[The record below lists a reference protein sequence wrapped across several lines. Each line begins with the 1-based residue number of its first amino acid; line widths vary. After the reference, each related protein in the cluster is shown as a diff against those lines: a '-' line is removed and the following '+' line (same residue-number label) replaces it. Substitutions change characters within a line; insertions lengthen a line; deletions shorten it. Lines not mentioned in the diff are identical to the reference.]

1 MTTTTAPLETWA
13 ALPAHLGRYEVS
25 TAGRVRNART
35 GRVLAHRQDRDGY
48 RTVVLWNKGKRA
60 TRAVHRLVMEAF
72 TGPCPAG
79 QEVRHLNGLAWDNRL
94 ENLAYGT
101 HGRNIADAVE
111 HGTHKEA
118 RKRACKRGHL
128 LAGQNLDA
136 REGKRR
142 CRACRR
148 ARTALRAEQLPLTEE
163 NVQRLADAAFRDLV
177 EEPGTLRLAMLRA
190 RAEEVQARHTG
201 TGPLEVYPGELDRLG
216 REQAAVEAAEAAE
229 AAEEHL
235 EDAAARADVPQ
246 AYPGELAD
254 LEAVEAAAAALEASA
269 WEVRRTIAATR
280 ARALAAAT
288 ARLETDAAQAAN
300 VHPVHPPRGVNTG
313 RGHDD

>member
-1 MTTTTAPLETWA
+1 MTTTQTPLEVWA

-25 TAGRVRNART
+25 TAGQVRNART

-48 RTVVLWNKGKRA
+48 RSVELWNKGKRA
-60 TRAVHRLVMEAF
+60 TLAIHRLVMEAF

-128 LAGQNLDA
+128 LAGQNLDNS
-136 REGKRR
+136 EGKRR

-190 RAEEVQARHTG
+190 RSEEVTARHTG

-216 REQAAVEAAEAAE
+216 REQAAVEAAEE
-229 AAEEHL
+229 RL
-235 EDAAARADVPQ
+235 DADARADVPQ

-288 ARLETDAAQAAN
+288 ARLEADAAQAAD
-300 VHPVHPPRGVNTG
+300 VHPVHPPRGVNA
-313 RGHDD
+313 RGHDA

>member
-1 MTTTTAPLETWA
+1 MTTTTTTPTLEVWA
-13 ALPAHLGRYEVS
+13 ALLAHLGRYEVS

-48 RTVVLWNKGKRA
+48 RTVVLCNKEKRV
-60 TRAVHRLVMEAF
+60 TRAVHRLVLEAF

-79 QEVRHLNGLAWDNRL
+79 LEVRHLNGLAWDNRL

-101 HGRNIADAVE
+101 HGSNIADAVE

-128 LAGQNLDA
+128 LAGRNLDS
-136 REGKRR
+136 REGYRR
-142 CRACRR
+142 CRACSR
-148 ARTALRAEQLPLTEE
+148 ARTALRAERLPLTEE

-177 EEPGTLRLAMLRA
+177 EEPGTLRLAMLHD
-190 RAEEVQARHTG
+190 RAEEVHARHTG
-201 TGPLEVYPGELDRLG
+201 PGPLEVYPGELDRLG
-216 REQAAVEAAEAAE
+216 REQAAAE
-229 AAEEHL
+229 AAEERL
-235 EDAAARADVPQ
+235 DDAARADVPQ

-288 ARLETDAAQAAN
+288 ARLEADAAQAAD

>member
-1 MTTTTAPLETWA
+1 MTTTTTAPLETWA

-25 TAGRVRNART
+25 TAGRVRNATT

-48 RTVVLWNKGKRA
+48 RTVVLCNKEKRV

-128 LAGQNLDA
+128 LAGQNLDNS
-136 REGKRR
+136 EGKRR

-190 RAEEVQARHTG
+190 RAEEVQARYTG

-216 REQAAVEAAEAAE
+216 REQAAVEAAE

-288 ARLETDAAQAAN
+288 ARLEADAAQAAD